1 VFALENINNTLANLN
16 GFKYPKIIE
25 KHKFDREYVVVELLQ
40 GETLDSFNG
49 LSDNELRRLGKN
61 LAQIHSYK
69 INYLGNPLGTF
80 KIGINNINN
89 HLIHAMKEIV
99 NEFYLDNSKIVNYL
113 PQMEQILSEL
123 PIPEYTTFVLV
134 DIDPSQFIAQKGII
148 TGLVDTEAY
157 VIAPR
162 EFDFIALE
170 YVLDSRS
177 AKLIS
182 EGYEFILPIPDL
194 RSVRTVYRY
203 LYRLIE
209 IQGDDDIDEWLLCP
223 IIF

>member
-1 VFALENINNTLANLN
+1 MKEIVKIQGLQKSFGKFKALHDVSFTVNADEVVGFIGPN
-16 GFKYPKIIE
+16 GAGKSTTIRI
-25 KHKFDREYVVVELLQ
+25 LL
-40 GETLDSFNG
+40 
-49 LSDNELRRLGKN
+49 
-61 LAQIHSYK
+61 
-69 INYLGNPLGTF
+69 
-80 KIGINNINN
+80 
-89 HLIHAMKEIV
+89 LIHAMKEIV

-182 EGYEFILPIPDL
+182 EGYESILPIPDL